1 MSKNNKGKSPYQIR
15 QEYSAHRLEQ
25 LKHPD
30 LIKFHPYWKYV
41 CNGTQLVP
49 CHLQYSGLVL
59 RHDDPWWDSHFPPN
73 DPDCR
78 CRVTS
83 ANNDEY
89 TGQMAPID

>member
-1 MSKNNKGKSPYQIR
+1 MSKNKDGKTPHQIM
-15 QEYSAHRLEQ
+15 QEYSAMRYEQ

-30 LIKFHPYWKYV
+30 LIKFYPYWKYV
-41 CNGTQLVP
+41 CNGTQIVP

-59 RHDDPWWDSHFPPN
+59 RYDDPWWDSHFPPN
-73 DPDCR
+73 GPDCR

-89 TGQMAPID
+89 TGQIAPLD